1 MNTSRGF
8 LHITYKLYHHLDII
22 DGVKKSYCLNVF
34 LSVMKY
40 AWKKNGYKAGLRH
53 ETIHKD
59 TGLCRTTIKECLE
72 TLNKLNIVK
81 SIRGRSG
88 KTYVVNE
95 VFLRAEKLY
104 EPTQI
109 AVSPT
114 PDSRN
119 TTTLEETISINT
131 IGKIVKS
138 FAGDREKI
146 LNELS
151 KLPIEDLKEDKTNI
165 YLCKLAIERKQDNER
180 EKSATYVNADK
191 ILSALSKIKKET
203 NHRYKEKK
211 EYNIRN
217 GIKPWENKVM
227 PGRPM
232 RKVFCQ
238 GFTRAGLRKG

>member
-8 LHITYKLYHHLDII
+8 LHITYKLYHHLDLI
-22 DGVKKSYCLNVF
+22 DGERKSHCLNVF

-40 AWKKNGYKAGLRH
+40 AWKKNGYKADLRH

-59 TGLCRTTIKECLE
+59 TGLCRTTIKSCLE

-88 KTYVVNE
+88 KTYIVNE
-95 VFLRAEKLY
+95 VFLKAEKTY

-109 AVSPT
+109 AVKPT
-114 PDSRN
+114 PDSRF
-119 TTTLEETISINT
+119 TATLEETIYINN

-138 FAGDREKI
+138 FAGDSQRI
-146 LNELS
+146 ISELS
-151 KLPIEDLKEDKTNI
+151 KLPIEDLRNEKVNV
-165 YLCKLAIERKQDNER
+165 YLCKQAIQLKEDNER
-180 EKSATYVNADK
+180 ESKATYVNADK

-211 EYNIRN
+211 AYNIRN
-217 GIKPWENKVM
+217 GIKPWENK
-227 PGRPM
+227 
-232 RKVFCQ
+232 
-238 GFTRAGLRKG
+238 

>member
-1 MNTSRGF
+1 MNVSRGF
-8 LHITYKLYHHLDII
+8 LHITYKLYHHMDIL

-114 PDSRN
+114 RDSRN
-119 TTTLEETISINT
+119 TTTLEETISINN

-138 FAGDREKI
+138 FAGDTEKI
-146 LNELS
+146 LDELS
-151 KLPIEDLKEDKTNI
+151 KLPLDELKQETVNV
-165 YLCKLAIERKQDNER
+165 YLCKQAIQRKEDNEI
-180 EKSATYVNADK
+180 KANATYVSGDK
-191 ILSALSKIKKET
+191 ILAALSKIKKQA
-203 NHRYKEKK
+203 NPRYREKV
-211 EYNIRN
+211 EYNKRN
-217 GIKPWENKVM
+217 GIKPWENK
-227 PGRPM
+227 
-232 RKVFCQ
+232 K
-238 GFTRAGLRKG
+238 

>member
-1 MNTSRGF
+1 MNVSRGF

-81 SIRGRSG
+81 AIRGRSG
-88 KTYVVNE
+88 KTYIVNE
-95 VFLRAEKLY
+95 TFLRAEKLY

-114 PDSRN
+114 RDSRN
-119 TTTLEETISINT
+119 TTTLVDTLPSILPGNN

-138 FAGDREKI
+138 FAGDTSKI
-146 LNELS
+146 LDELS
-151 KLPIEDLKEDKTNI
+151 KLPLDELKQETVNVYLCKQAIQLKEDK
-165 YLCKLAIERKQDNER
+165 ER
-180 EKSATYVNADK
+180 ESKATYVNSDK
-191 ILSALSKIKKET
+191 ILSALSRIKKQA
-203 NHRYKEKK
+203 NPRYREKV
-211 EYNIRN
+211 EYNKRN
-217 GIKPWENKVM
+217 GIKPWENK
-227 PGRPM
+227 
-232 RKVFCQ
+232 
-238 GFTRAGLRKG
+238 

>member
-1 MNTSRGF
+1 MNVSRGF
-8 LHITYKLYHHLDII
+8 LHITYKLYHHMDIL

-114 PDSRN
+114 RDSRN
-119 TTTLEETISINT
+119 TTTLEETISINN

-138 FAGDREKI
+138 FAGDTPKI
-146 LNELS
+146 LDELS
-151 KLPIEDLKEDKTNI
+151 KLPLDELKQETVNVYLCKQAIQLKEDK
-165 YLCKLAIERKQDNER
+165 ER
-180 EKSATYVNADK
+180 ESKATYVNSDK
-191 ILSALSKIKKET
+191 ILSALSRIKKQA
-203 NHRYKEKK
+203 NPRYREKV
-211 EYNIRN
+211 EYNKRN
-217 GIKPWENKVM
+217 GIKPWENK
-227 PGRPM
+227 
-232 RKVFCQ
+232 
-238 GFTRAGLRKG
+238 